1 MGGKIM
7 AGGDYEIEIF
17 GKRLRYSEAKLRE
30 LRLGNF
36 FYELQSMESER
47 VEMLFRVAGDFDGLL
62 KLEVEKIMELYILM
76 YENVYKYIKSL
87 NLPENITVE
96 DIHLPREKETFW
108 WKYKNWNQEIK
119 ERKNKV
125 RQKLEEERVSFD
137 ETLKKY
143 REYEKKEYSMMKFEY
158 KCFMTNDV
166 YSLKTHIENLFRREH
181 IAINVIS
188 QKECDEII
196 ELQNALLLNPGLK
209 DKSKSALRILES
221 YPTIRLF
228 PSYVIKEFPEQM
240 DKLLQLYT
248 FIGVNIAEE
257 DIDKALN
264 NLVEKMPH
272 DTDEQTMRI
281 KEILDNVQ
289 KLVNI
294 QGNTAVEK
302 MNRILEI
309 QSRTFQG
316 IVFQTQEERK
326 KAEEDYIA

>member
-1 MGGKIM
+1 MCQT
-7 AGGDYEIEIF
+7 
-17 GKRLRYSEAKLRE
+17 
-30 LRLGNF
+30 RLGSKLVFGPTFLITIVCNTIQYRNHGITNF
-36 FYELQSMESER
+36 LY
-47 VEMLFRVAGDFDGLL
+47 
-62 KLEVEKIMELYILM
+62 KISLIL
-76 YENVYKYIKSL
+76 
-87 NLPENITVE
+87 
-96 DIHLPREKETFW
+96 D
-108 WKYKNWNQEIK
+108 
-119 ERKNKV
+119 
-125 RQKLEEERVSFD
+125 D
-137 ETLKKY
+137 
-143 REYEKKEYSMMKFEY
+143 
-158 KCFMTNDV
+158 
-166 YSLKTHIENLFRREH
+166 
-181 IAINVIS
+181 
-188 QKECDEII
+188 
-196 ELQNALLLNPGLK
+196 NALQI
-209 DKSKSALRILES
+209 SKSALRILES

-248 FIGVNIAEE
+248 FIGVNIVEE